1 MILCSLL
8 YLLMSWYL
16 EKILPGEYGVPLP
29 FYFPFTRSYWLPASP
44 RVAPTTLPAHA
55 INQLAFEQEPHNL
68 KRTVSIQN
76 LSKVSFPATFPA
88 VN

>member
-44 RVAPTTLPAHA
+44 RVAPAGLPAHT
-55 INQLAFEQEPHNL
+55 INQLAFEQEPHSL

-76 LSKVSFPATFPA
+76 LSKVG
-88 VN
+88 